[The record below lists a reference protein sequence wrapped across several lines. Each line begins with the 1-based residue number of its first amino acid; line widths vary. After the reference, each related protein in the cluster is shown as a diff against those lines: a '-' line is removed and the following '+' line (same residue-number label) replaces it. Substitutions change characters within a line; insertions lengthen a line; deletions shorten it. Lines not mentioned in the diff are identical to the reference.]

1 MGQLHHRL
9 AGGDDLPGF
18 AQGLDDSAVG
28 VSEQQ
33 RISSLVSRDIGLRSE
48 HGEAL
53 RLRLARL
60 RTTAKMIPIADPAW
74 RRLIELIDD
83 APGTNELVAAVYL
96 VIGTALIDCYEHL
109 GRDCD
114 PLADEL
120 TIRFIERTI
129 VPDHRERTAWAE
141 AFLSG
146 RDLDSTY
153 VATVQAMLEDAGGLV
168 VRSDDV
174 PCDNRIVR
182 HSRRTSESETRCL
195 KSRLGRRHCQR
206 DDIRHNNGRRP

>member
-1 MGQLHHRL
+1 MP
-9 AGGDDLPGF
+9 DL
-18 AQGLDDSAVG
+18 
-28 VSEQQ
+28 
-33 RISSLVSRDIGLRSE
+33 
-48 HGEAL
+48 
-53 RLRLARL
+53 
-60 RTTAKMIPIADPAW
+60 M
-74 RRLIELIDD
+74 IELIDD
-83 APGTNELVAAVYL
+83 APGTNELIAAVYL
-96 VIGTALIDCYEHL
+96 VIGSALIDCYEHL
-109 GRDCD
+109 VRDCD

-174 PCDNRIVR
+174 PCDRTDEEASNGTGFWPLLRPSVDRISLGSEYRIAGRSTPSWRDRNRASRGCDSGSTHGPLRARSVR
-182 HSRRTSESETRCL
+182 STRRCRTIPTR
-195 KSRLGRRHCQR
+195 R
-206 DDIRHNNGRRP
+206 